1 MMTGDATQMSEA
13 DIAAELNAWLDAH
26 WDDQKR
32 CEKGTDRLDTKSWLE
47 KLLDAGYSVP
57 TWSPEWFGRGYNSK
71 QARQIDE
78 ILKAR
83 KVIGRSQ
90 DRYNLGAVT
99 VYRLGSEELKS
110 ELLREMLTGAFSCL
124 LYSEPNA
131 GSDLAGVRTKA
142 EWIASKEGGEY
153 IITGQ
158 KVWTSNAKEATY
170 GMLLART
177 DWEVPKHGGIT
188 FFIFPMKQDG
198 VDIRPI
204 NQITGESEF
213 NEIFINEARVPARN
227 IVGELNGGW
236 KVLQTALAYER
247 LVMGEGAT
255 ERQGKVKSSVPP
267 LVELAK
273 KYDKLND
280 PVIRQ
285 KVAQAV
291 AYRQLNT
298 LNMKRAKA
306 EIITNGSSSLMSL
319 GKLAMSRIQHGEAEV
334 AAEILGAASLFD
346 GENFKDSADMNF
358 DSAKAYMNSIGGG
371 SDQIQRN
378 IIAERILGLPR
389 EIEVDRNVAFRD
401 VKSG

>member
-1 MMTGDATQMSEA
+1 MMAGNEA
-13 DIAAELNAWLDAH
+13 HISNDNLAAELNAWLDAH
-26 WDDQKR
+26 WDEERR
-32 CEKGTDRLDTKSWLE
+32 CEKDAARLDVGSWLG

-57 TWSPEWFGRGYNSK
+57 TWSPQWFGRGYDSK
-71 QARQIDE
+71 QARVIDD

-99 VYRLGSEELKS
+99 VYRLGSEQLKS
-110 ELLREMLTGAFSCL
+110 ALLREMLTGAHSCL

-131 GSDLAGVRTKA
+131 GSDLAGVRTRA
-142 EWIASKEGGEY
+142 EWVAGEDGGEY

-158 KVWTSNAKEATY
+158 KVWTSNAKGATY

-177 DWEVPKHGGIT
+177 DWDVPKHSGIT
-188 FFIFPMKQDG
+188 FFIFPMQQDG

-247 LVMGEGAT
+247 LIMGEGAT
-255 ERQGKVKSSVPP
+255 ERQGKVKSKVPP

-273 KYDKLND
+273 RYGKLKD

-285 KVAQAV
+285 KMAQAI
-291 AYRQLNT
+291 AYRQLNA

-306 EIITNGSSSLMSL
+306 EIIANGSSSLMSL
-319 GKLAMSRIQHGEAEV
+319 GKLAMSRIQHGEARV
-334 AAEILGAASLFD
+334 AADILGPASLLD
-346 GENFKDSADMNF
+346 GPDFQDSAEMNF

-378 IIAERILGLPR
+378 IISERILGLPR
-389 EIEVDRNVAFRD
+389 EIEVDRNMPFRE

>member
-1 MMTGDATQMSEA
+1 MMTGDIKQMSDA
-13 DIAAELNAWLDAH
+13 DIAAELNTWLDAH
-26 WDDQKR
+26 WDDQKQ
-32 CEKGTDRLDTKSWLE
+32 CEKGTDRLDIKSWLG

-71 QARQIDE
+71 QARKIDE

-83 KVIGRSQ
+83 KVIGSSQ
-90 DRYNLGAVT
+90 DRYNLGAIT

-110 ELLREMLTGAFSCL
+110 ALLRELLTGARSCL

-142 EWIASKEGGEY
+142 EWIAGKDGGEY

-158 KVWTSNAKEATY
+158 KIWTSSAKEATY

-177 DWEVPKHGGIT
+177 DWEVPKHSGIT
-188 FFIFPMKQDG
+188 FFLFPMKQEA

-213 NEIFINEARVPARN
+213 NEIFINEARVSARN

-255 ERQGKVKSSVPP
+255 ERQGKVKSSIPP

-273 KYDKLND
+273 RHNKLQD

-291 AYRQLNT
+291 AYRQLNA
-298 LNMKRAKA
+298 LNMTRAKA

-319 GKLAMSRIQHGEAEV
+319 GKLAMSRIQHGEARV

-389 EIEVDRNVAFRD
+389 EFEVDRNVPFRD

>member
-1 MMTGDATQMSEA
+1 MMVSKAAVISND
-13 DIAAELNAWLDAH
+13 DLAAEVEAWLDEH
-26 WDDQKR
+26 WDDQNR
-32 CEKGTDRLDTKSWLE
+32 RGKGTDSLDVKSWLG
-47 KLLDAGYSVP
+47 KLVDAGYSVP
-57 TWSPEWFGRGYNSK
+57 TWSTDWFGRGYSSK
-71 QARQIDE
+71 QARVIDD
-78 ILKAR
+78 ILKSR

-99 VYRLGSEELKS
+99 TYRLGSEQLKS
-110 ELLREMLTGAFSCL
+110 DLLREMLTGAHSCL

-142 EWIASKEGGEY
+142 EWVAGPGGGEY
-153 IITGQ
+153 VINGQ
-158 KVWTSNAKEATY
+158 KVWTSNAKDATY

-177 DWEVPKHGGIT
+177 DWDVPKHSGIS
-188 FFIFPMKQDG
+188 FFIFPMKQAG

-213 NEIFINEARVPARN
+213 NEIFIENARVPARN
-227 IVGELNGGW
+227 VVGELNGGW

-247 LVMGEGAT
+247 LIMGEGAT
-255 ERQGKVKSSVPP
+255 ERPGKQKSSVPP

-273 KYDKLND
+273 KHGKIDD

-285 KVAQAV
+285 KIAQAV
-291 AYRQLNT
+291 AYRRLNS
-298 LNMKRAKA
+298 LNMKRAKD
-306 EIITNGSSSLMSL
+306 EIIKNGSSSLMSL
-319 GKLAMSRIQHGEAEV
+319 GKLAMSRIQHGEAGV
-334 AAEILGAASLFD
+334 AAEILGAASLLD
-346 GENFKDSADMNF
+346 GDDFADSANMNF

-378 IIAERILGLPR
+378 IISERILGLPR
-389 EIEVDRNVAFRD
+389 EIEVDRNMPFRD

>member
-1 MMTGDATQMSEA
+1 MVSKAATISH
-13 DIAAELNAWLDAH
+13 DDLAAEVEAWLDQH
-26 WDDQKR
+26 WDTQNR
-32 CEKGTDRLDTKSWLE
+32 REKGSDRLDVKAWLG
-47 KLLDAGYSVP
+47 KILDAGYSVP
-57 TWSPEWFGRGYNSK
+57 TWSPEWFGRGYDSK
-71 QARQIDE
+71 QARVIDD

-99 VYRLGSEELKS
+99 VYRLGSEQLKAD
-110 ELLREMLTGAFSCL
+110 LLRDMLTGAHSCL

-142 EWIASKEGGEY
+142 EWVAGPDGGEY
-153 IITGQ
+153 VINGQ

-177 DWEVPKHGGIT
+177 DWDVPKHGGIT
-188 FFIFPMKQDG
+188 FFIFPMKQAG

-213 NEIFINEARVPARN
+213 NEIFIENARVPARN

-247 LVMGEGAT
+247 LIMGEGAT
-255 ERQGKVKSSVPP
+255 ERQGKVKSRVPP

-273 KYDKLND
+273 RHGRLQD
-280 PVIRQ
+280 PLIRQ
-285 KVAQAV
+285 KIAQAA
-291 AYRQLNT
+291 AYRQLNA

-306 EIITNGSSSLMSL
+306 EIIANGSSSLMSL
-319 GKLAMSRIQHGEAEV
+319 GKLAMSRIQHGEARV
-334 AAEILGAASLFD
+334 AGEILGPASLFD
-346 GENFKDSADMNF
+346 GPDFPDSADANF

-378 IIAERILGLPR
+378 IISERILGLPR
-389 EIEVDRNVAFRD
+389 EIEVDRNMPFRD

>member
-1 MMTGDATQMSEA
+1 MMASNTARISNDDLAT
-13 DIAAELNAWLDAH
+13 ELNAWLDTH
-26 WDDQKR
+26 WDDERR
-32 CEKGTDRLDTKSWLE
+32 CEKGTDRLEVGSWLE
-47 KLLDAGYSVP
+47 RLLDAGYSVP
-57 TWSPEWFGRGYNSK
+57 TWSPQWFGREYDSR
-71 QARQIDE
+71 QARVIDD

-83 KVIGRSQ
+83 KVFGRSQ

-99 VYRLGSEELKS
+99 VYRLGSEQLKS
-110 ELLREMLTGAFSCL
+110 ALLREMLTGAHSCL

-142 EWIASKEGGEY
+142 EGVAGPDGGEY

-158 KVWTSNAKEATY
+158 KVWTSNAKGATY

-177 DWEVPKHGGIT
+177 DWDVPKHSGIT
-188 FFIFPMKQDG
+188 FFLFPMQQAG

-213 NEIFINEARVPARN
+213 NEIFVNEARVPARN

-247 LVMGEGAT
+247 LIMGEGAT
-255 ERQGKVKSSVPP
+255 ERQGKVKSKVPP
-267 LVELAK
+267 LVELAQRHG
-273 KYDKLND
+273 KLGD
-280 PVIRQ
+280 AVLRQ
-285 KVAQAV
+285 KLAQAI
-291 AYRQLNT
+291 AYRQLNA

-306 EIITNGSSSLMSL
+306 EIIANGSSSIMSL
-319 GKLAMSRIQHGEAEV
+319 GKLAMSRIQHGEARI
-334 AAEILGAASLFD
+334 AAEILGPASLFD
-346 GENFKDSADMNF
+346 GSDFKDSADMNF

-378 IIAERILGLPR
+378 IISERILGLPR
-389 EIEVDRNVAFRD
+389 EIEVDRNMPFRE

>member
-1 MMTGDATQMSEA
+1 MLSNAATISN
-13 DIAAELNAWLDAH
+13 DDLAAEVEAWLDAH
-26 WDDQKR
+26 WDDQTR
-32 CEKGTDRLDTKSWLE
+32 REKDTNQLNVKSWLG
-47 KLLDAGYSVP
+47 KLVDAGYSVP
-57 TWSPEWFGRGYNSK
+57 TWSPDWFGRGYSSK
-71 QARQIDE
+71 QARLIDK
-78 ILKAR
+78 ILKSR

-99 VYRLGSEELKS
+99 VYRLGSEQLKS
-110 ELLREMLTGAFSCL
+110 DLLREMLTGAQSCL

-142 EWIASKEGGEY
+142 EWVTGPDGGEY
-153 IITGQ
+153 VINGQ

-177 DWEVPKHGGIT
+177 DWDVPKHGGIS
-188 FFIFPMKQDG
+188 FFIFPMMQDG

-213 NEIFINEARVPARN
+213 NEIFIEDARVPAGN
-227 IVGELNGGW
+227 VVGGLNGGW

-247 LVMGEGAT
+247 LIMGEGAT
-255 ERQGKVKSSVPP
+255 ERPGKQKSSVPP
-267 LVELAK
+267 LLELAQQHGK
-273 KYDKLND
+273 VGD

-285 KVAQAV
+285 KIAQAI
-291 AYRQLNT
+291 AYRQLNS
-298 LNMKRAKA
+298 LNMKRAKD
-306 EIITNGSSSLMSL
+306 EIINNGSSSLMSL
-319 GKLAMSRIQHGEAEV
+319 GKLAMSRIQHGEARV
-334 AAEILGAASLFD
+334 AAEILGAASLLD
-346 GENFKDSADMNF
+346 GEDFDDSANMNF

-378 IIAERILGLPR
+378 IISERILGLPR
-389 EIEVDRNVAFRD
+389 EIEVDRNMPFRD

>member
-1 MMTGDATQMSEA
+1 MADDARNLSEA
-13 DIAAELNAWLDAH
+13 EIATELNAWLDVH
-26 WDDQKR
+26 WDEEKR
-32 CEKGTDRLDTKSWLE
+32 CEKGTDRLDTKAWLA

-57 TWSPEWFGRGYNSK
+57 TWSPDWFGRGYNSK
-71 QARQIDE
+71 QARKIDE

-83 KVIGRSQ
+83 KVVGRSQ

-99 VYRLGSEELKS
+99 VYRLGSEQLKGA
-110 ELLREMLTGAFSCL
+110 LLREMLTGAFSCL

-142 EWIASKEGGEY
+142 EWVAGEDGGEY

-158 KVWTSNAKEATY
+158 KVWTSNAKGATY

-177 DWEVPKHGGIT
+177 DWDVPKHSGIT
-188 FFIFPMKQDG
+188 FFIFPMNQDA

-227 IVGELNGGW
+227 IVGERNGGW

-255 ERQGKVKSSVPP
+255 ERQGKVKSNVPP

-273 KYDKLND
+273 RHGKLDD

-285 KVAQAV
+285 KVAQAA
-291 AYRQLNT
+291 AYRQLNA

-306 EIITNGSSSLMSL
+306 EILTNGSSSLMSL
-319 GKLAMSRIQHGEAEV
+319 GKLAMSRVQHGEAAV

-389 EIEVDRNVAFRD
+389 EIEVDRNVPFRE